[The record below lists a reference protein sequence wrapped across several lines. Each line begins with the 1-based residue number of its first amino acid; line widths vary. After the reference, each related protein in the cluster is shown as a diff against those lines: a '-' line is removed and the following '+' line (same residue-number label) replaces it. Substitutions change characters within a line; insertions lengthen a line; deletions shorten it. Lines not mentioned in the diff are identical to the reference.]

1 MQSWWTAE
9 SESQPYLYKW
19 QFHVM
24 ATCIKCICD
33 GIPVL
38 LPISKNIFHSGRK
51 QKHWQSFTQ
60 NYQTNTFF
68 SFSVLT
74 THSETQQLKADCA
87 FFQLLRTDTRD
98 YMYLYG
104 KGSCIPSL
112 SFLVLLLGASPL
124 PGFKKKKKK
133 NSSRILG
140 TLSSDQQFLCSMK
153 ILFGSSPGIISTSPV
168 VSFNQWSGMKEPLG
182 IWY

>member
-133 NSSRILG
+133 IPAGYWAHFPLTSNSFVLWRSYLAALQVSFPLRLWS
-140 TLSSDQQFLCSMK
+140 L
-153 ILFGSSPGIISTSPV
+153 STSEAAWR
-168 VSFNQWSGMKEPLG
+168 SL
-182 IWY
+182 

>member
-1 MQSWWTAE
+1 MGIFFFQLQSEASKFLTMQSWWTAE

-19 QFHVM
+19 QFHVTV
-24 ATCIKCICD
+24 TCIKCICD
-33 GIPVL
+33 RIPVL

-60 NYQTNTFF
+60 NYQNNIFF

-87 FFQLLRTDTRD
+87 FFQLLRTDTRN

-124 PGFKKKKKK
+124 PG
-133 NSSRILG
+133 
-140 TLSSDQQFLCSMK
+140 
-153 ILFGSSPGIISTSPV
+153 
-168 VSFNQWSGMKEPLG
+168 
-182 IWY
+182 